1 MTTRRVL
8 AILCVPLLTLGLAS
22 CSSGG
27 SGGEK
32 SSEPSK
38 AGKSSAPDGAE
49 MFPDV
54 TKVDVSGSSGSLS
67 FAVTMTSPYDT
78 AERYADSMRVR
89 SVDGDKVYGERKLDH
104 DHATEQPF
112 TRSIDDVNIPD
123 GVTEVVVEG
132 HDQVSGW
139 GGMTQTVSI
148 P

>member
-1 MTTRRVL
+1 MQMQRISM
-8 AILCVPLLTLGLAS
+8 ILCSSLLTVGLAS
-22 CSSGG
+22 CSSGS
-27 SGGEK
+27 SGDNE
-32 SSEPSK
+32 SSDSPNAAK
-38 AGKSSAPDGAE
+38 TSAPGGAD

-54 TKVDVSGSSGSLS
+54 TKVDVTGESGSLS

-89 SVDGDKVYGERKLDH
+89 AVDGDKVFGERKLDH

-112 TRSIDDVNIPD
+112 TRSIDGVDIPD

>member
-1 MTTRRVL
+1 MTIRRVPM
-8 AILCVPLLTLGLAS
+8 ILCVSLLTLGLTS
-22 CSSGG
+22 CSSDG
-27 SGGEK
+27 SGG
-32 SSEPSK
+32 SSESSIAK
-38 AGKSSAPDGAE
+38 TGSAPTGAE

-54 TKVDVSGSSGSLS
+54 TKVDVSGSRGSLS

-112 TRSIDDVNIPD
+112 TRSIDDVKIPD